1 MAKVLPQPVIVTSS
15 GAGVSTP
22 VIATGIAPPRV
33 INQKQPGAVTA
44 TGGPLPNP
52 PGFLLLPADSTV
64 TSVVVAPSSS
74 SGEALPPA
82 AHAHPRPVLQA
93 SNETTIVSS
102 NTGGPVSATPVAQPH
117 PPSIPTNTPSKL
129 LGSSP
134 RPSILRKRDYEG

>member
-1 MAKVLPQPVIVTSS
+1 MSA
-15 GAGVSTP
+15 P

-33 INQKQPGAVTA
+33 INQKQAGTITA

-52 PGFLLLPADSTV
+52 SGFLLLPADSTV

-74 SGEALPPA
+74 SGEALPS
-82 AHAHPRPVLQA
+82 AHAHPRPALQA
-93 SNETTIVSS
+93 SNETTTVSS
-102 NTGGPVSATPVAQPH
+102 NTGGSVSATPVVQPH
-117 PPSIPTNTPSKL
+117 PPPIQSNTPSKL